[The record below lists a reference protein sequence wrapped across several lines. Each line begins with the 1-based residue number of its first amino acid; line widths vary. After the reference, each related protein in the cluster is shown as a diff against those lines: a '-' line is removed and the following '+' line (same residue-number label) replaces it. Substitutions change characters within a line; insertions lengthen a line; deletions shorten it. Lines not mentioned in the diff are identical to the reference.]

1 VVSADDVEDVLAELA
16 GTVGGL
22 AALTARRDALVARAR
37 AAGATWAELA
47 AVLGVTVQAAH
58 KRHRTARHDPDTGRT
73 WREPPLP
80 M

>member
-1 VVSADDVEDVLAELA
+1 VARAEDPDHAVAELA
-16 GTVGGL
+16 DVVDQLTHL
-22 AALTARRDALVARAR
+22 AKRRDALVARAR

-58 KRHRTARHDPDTGRT
+58 KRYRETRHDRDTGHA

>member
-1 VVSADDVEDVLAELA
+1 MASDEDTDDVLGDLA
-16 GTVGGL
+16 
-22 AALTARRDALVARAR
+22 ARRDTLVARAR
-37 AAGATWAELA
+37 TAGATWAELA

-58 KRHRTARHDPDTGRT
+58 KRYRKPRHDHDTDRA